1 MANGRRR
8 CHAVRMSEDNV
19 YRKTEIVGTASESV
33 DAAIRNGLDRAA
45 RTLRE
50 VDWFEV
56 TEIRGHME
64 DGRLAHY
71 QVGMKVGFKLDT

>member
-1 MANGRRR
+1 
-8 CHAVRMSEDNV
+8 MSEDNV

>member
-1 MANGRRR
+1 
-8 CHAVRMSEDNV
+8 MSEDNV

-45 RTLRE
+45 RTLRD